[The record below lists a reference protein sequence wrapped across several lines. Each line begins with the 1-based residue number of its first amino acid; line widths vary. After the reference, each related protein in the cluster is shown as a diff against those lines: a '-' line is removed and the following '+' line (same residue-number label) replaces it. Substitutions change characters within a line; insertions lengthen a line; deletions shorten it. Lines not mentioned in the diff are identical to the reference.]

1 MQTSF
6 EDNKSYEHE
15 PEPPHIE
22 VLGILLTHPN
32 ILREY
37 RRKLHPQ
44 MFYEYGP
51 LYKMMYEIDEA
62 EGLTFKGLA
71 KRMSTPEKIK
81 RLHWIKST
89 YVSINR
95 MDGLILTVKKQLISE
110 RLRSIG
116 SKIMDTATDPDEL
129 VRYLQTELDTLSTTE
144 GDNLLDMEQQVDKWM
159 RWTEEVAKE
168 PALAYGMM
176 TSITHLDNITKGF
189 RRQDFIVL
197 GGRTSMGK
205 SAFEIELAL
214 RMTQNGYIGAIFSLE
229 MSNMQ
234 IYNRMA
240 ANIGQYNLEWIM
252 TGNINDLA
260 LHNMKKNSEL
270 FKRVYIDDT
279 RGVSADYI
287 ADTMKALKRTQG
299 LDFVIV
305 DYLQDVK
312 ENGEQNDNSGSAMAR
327 VCRKLRS
334 AAQQCDCAVIG
345 LSQIS
350 RDVERRDNKRP
361 SNSDLSGSTG
371 IETSADMIC
380 LMYRDDY
387 YNPDTDKKDILEI
400 NITKNRNGRL
410 GGVELIYDKHK
421 QKIYSR

>member
-1 MQTSF
+1 
-6 EDNKSYEHE
+6 
-15 PEPPHIE
+15 
-22 VLGILLTHPN
+22 
-32 ILREY
+32 
-37 RRKLHPQ
+37 
-44 MFYEYGP
+44 
-51 LYKMMYEIDEA
+51 MMYEIDEA